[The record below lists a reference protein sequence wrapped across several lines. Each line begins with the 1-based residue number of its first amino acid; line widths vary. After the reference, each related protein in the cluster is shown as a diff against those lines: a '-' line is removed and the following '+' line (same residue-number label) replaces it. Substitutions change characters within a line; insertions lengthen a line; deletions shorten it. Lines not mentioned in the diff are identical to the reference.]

1 MCPPLPRVGFLT
13 VDNCVAL
20 VCAVIARRAVGQ
32 RFDAVAVVIRHPLG
46 DVRLALGEKCV
57 LLCEF
62 SFSLCVC
69 MLVSRV
75 CLGKRFGVSYTYEN
89 GRRTAETICHLCI
102 KTNILPRQARDKHRE
117 TSKKNPRCPVP
128 RPPRHIR
135 SSARGTSRP
144 CTTTTSARK
153 RPHISE
159 CCFPNICPEP
169 VSVK

>member
-69 MLVSRV
+69 MLVFVPSLSWQMVRGLV
-75 CLGKRFGVSYTYEN
+75 YIHK
-89 GRRTAETICHLCI
+89 RTAHSRNNLPLMYKNEHFT
-102 KTNILPRQARDKHRE
+102 KTG
-117 TSKKNPRCPVP
+117 S
-128 RPPRHIR
+128 
-135 SSARGTSRP
+135 G
-144 CTTTTSARK
+144 
-153 RPHISE
+153 
-159 CCFPNICPEP
+159 
-169 VSVK
+169 